1 MEIFRASIARSAAL
15 SLLALAASATSTV
28 AQTSVSL
35 DGGYQDLTNAGRS
48 AQAVFESSG
57 GPTFGASVRF
67 ALGRSAFVGA
77 TGRFFSKEGERA
89 FVADASAPVFRLGHP
104 LEVRIVPV
112 YATFGWRFSPNAALV
127 PYAGLGA
134 GVAFYRETSTVA
146 EIEQDE
152 VSSTKPSGLAFA
164 GVEYGRGSVRFG
176 LEGSYSLVS
185 KTLEAGGVAE
195 VYDEDDVGGFA
206 VVGRVVFVF

>member
-1 MEIFRASIARSAAL
+1 MGILRSSIARSAAL
-15 SLLALAASATSTV
+15 PLLALAAAAV
-28 AQTSVSL
+28 PAAAQTSVSL
-35 DGGYQDLTNAGRS
+35 DAGYQDLTNAGRS

-67 ALGRSAFVGA
+67 GLGRNAFAGA
-77 TGRFFSKEGERA
+77 TGRFFRKEGERA
-89 FVADASAPVFRLGHP
+89 FVADPSSEVFRLGHP
-104 LEVRIVPV
+104 LTVRIVPA
-112 YATFGWRFSPNAALV
+112 YATFGWRFSPDASFV

-146 EIEQDE
+146 GIDE
-152 VSSTKPSGLAFA
+152 DPVSRTKPSGLAFA
-164 GVEYGRGSVRFG
+164 GVEYGRGGVRFG
-176 LEGSYSLVS
+176 LEGSYSLVP